1 MCQLDAFKGNL
12 YIYQNK
18 KIYLTA
24 NILPLNRKLKSFQN
38 SLSEYA
44 EAGVPMLPVVAGKDA
59 TRRQILI
66 YTILLVPVSFAPLAL
81 GIAGYV
87 YAICAI
93 AMGGGLLF
101 LAYRIITRRDDHAAR
116 RMFQYSIIYLFVLF
130 LALIAERLW
139 EMAFAPIY

>member
-1 MCQLDAFKGNL
+1 M
-12 YIYQNK
+12 
-18 KIYLTA
+18 
-24 NILPLNRKLKSFQN
+24 
-38 SLSEYA
+38 
-44 EAGVPMLPVVAGKDA
+44 
-59 TRRQILI
+59 
-66 YTILLVPVSFAPLAL
+66 VPVSFAPLAL

-116 RMFQYSIIYLFVLF
+116 RMFQYSIIYLFILF

-139 EMAFAPIY
+139 EMAFAPIN